1 MTHLIKTPLAKT
13 LAAGFAFAAMSAVP
27 AFAAVTSAANCE
39 YEGGEVFDVEEGK
52 VCMVPIRPEE
62 FQGEAYDGQQ
72 LGVKDCTGTEVMD
85 GAWCKIV
92 LVPAPPKPE
101 PEAEEISMEEAEDA
115 E

>member
-1 MTHLIKTPLAKT
+1 MSHLIKTA
-13 LAAGFAFAAMSAVP
+13 AAGFAFAALSAVP
-27 AFAAVTSAANCE
+27 AFGAVTSAANCE

-62 FQGEAYDGQQ
+62 FKGEAYDGQQ
-72 LGVKDCTGTEVMD
+72 LGVTDCTGTEVMD

-92 LVPAPPKPE
+92 LVPAPAKPE
-101 PEAEEISMEEAEDA
+101 VETEDTSMEEATE